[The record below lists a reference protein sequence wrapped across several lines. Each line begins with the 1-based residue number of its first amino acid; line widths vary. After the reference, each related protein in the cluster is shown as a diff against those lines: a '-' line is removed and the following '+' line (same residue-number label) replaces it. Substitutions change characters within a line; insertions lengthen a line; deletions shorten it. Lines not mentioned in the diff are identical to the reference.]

1 MKCYYVATL
10 HVRDLVTQLEGRGPR
25 RGYDTYSSGC
35 DADGRK
41 SLRTLTDL
49 LKGDLRYGARREAV
63 CIVRAA
69 SRPAPTAHSFR
80 STLPDSGFY
89 RNRNSY
95 SELASALTSYMSY
108 RAMDL
113 DGRRPHGVVG
123 VVVCRGADAGIGC
136 LRRLPA
142 RSPPDRYTVILYR
155 SGSRFPSVRHSV
167 HTCSH
172 RLRSRS
178 TIPGTCCAP
187 TIATTIG

>member
-1 MKCYYVATL
+1 MLLRSYRL
-10 HVRDLVTQLEGRGPR
+10 HVRDLVTQLRKHEGRGPR

-63 CIVRAA
+63 CIHVVRAA

-123 VVVCRGADAGIGC
+123 VVVCRGADAGIAGC
-136 LRRLPA
+136 ARARTPSPA
-142 RSPPDRYTVILYR
+142 PRQT
-155 SGSRFPSVRHSV
+155 
-167 HTCSH
+167 
-172 RLRSRS
+172 
-178 TIPGTCCAP
+178 
-187 TIATTIG
+187 ATQ